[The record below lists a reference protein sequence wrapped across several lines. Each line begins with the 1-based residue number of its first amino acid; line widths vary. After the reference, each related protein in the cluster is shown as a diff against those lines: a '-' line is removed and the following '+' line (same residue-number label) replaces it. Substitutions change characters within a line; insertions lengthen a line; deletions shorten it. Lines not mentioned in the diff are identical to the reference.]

1 MRAPSHYLEFVGI
14 DLDNRIDIGSL
25 VIISLLAFS
34 NKLAGMA
41 VSYPALDAMTSPS
54 PGGRS

>member
-34 NKLAGMA
+34 NKLAGIA
-41 VSYPALDAMTSPS
+41 VSDPAVDTMESPG
-54 PGGRS
+54 PGGR